1 MGRTGG
7 KPHINK
13 KNQRQAELRQRQEV
27 NREKRGGLS
36 RSQLREVQQG
46 KKKGW

>member
-13 KNQRQAELRQRQEV
+13 KNQRQAELRQRQET
-27 NREKRGGLS
+27 NKDKRGGLS
-36 RSQLREVQQG
+36 RSQLREAQRG
-46 KKKGW
+46 KKK